1 MEIAKFLCEDFVEG
15 RSAVQGGNVPHEFGS
30 SPFCGAPGW
39 IAYEPLLPR
48 TVANTASMRK
58 FGNGL
63 GQPAFDTCG
72 AAALYNN
79 ESQVGGFLGEMMQ
92 VGASTLGRCSEAG
105 YNVSALTYSKDL
117 LRQVEEDLSAF
128 PTIPQ

>member
-15 RSAVQGGNVPHEFGS
+15 RSAVPGGKVPYEFGS
-30 SPFCGAPGW
+30 SPFFGAPGW

-58 FGNGL
+58 FGIGL

-72 AAALYNN
+72 AAA
-79 ESQVGGFLGEMMQ
+79 V
-92 VGASTLGRCSEAG
+92 
-105 YNVSALTYSKDL
+105 
-117 LRQVEEDLSAF
+117 
-128 PTIPQ
+128 